1 MPRNAEP
8 GRSVTSRLSA
18 LLFAFRSGNSSLTLA
33 DLTRRTGMPHATVR
47 RLVLELL
54 SEGLLERT
62 ADGKYVIGIRVWE
75 LGTLAPR
82 TLPLRTVAL
91 PFMEDLHAALQ
102 QHVQLAVL
110 EGIEAVVVER
120 MSTSKALGL
129 VSQVGGRLPLHSSG
143 VGKVLL
149 AHGGESLL
157 QQVTVEG
164 LKAYTPTTIT
174 DPEQLRS
181 DLGEYRR
188 KGFALVNQETSRDA
202 QSVATAIFGTSG
214 VCVAALSVVV
224 AAGTVNL
231 NSVVPAVVAAG
242 RGISRGLGAAMPRR
256 TL

>member
-8 GRSVTSRLSA
+8 GRSVTSRLGA
-18 LLFAFRSGNSSLTLA
+18 LLFAFRSGSSSLTLA

-62 ADGKYVIGIRVWE
+62 ADGKYVIGTRVWE

-157 QQVTVEG
+157 QEVSSKG
-164 LKAYTPTTIT
+164 LKAYTPTSIT
-174 DPEQLRS
+174 DPEQLRA

-188 KGFALVNQETSRDA
+188 RGFALVNQETSRDA
-202 QSVATAIFGTSG
+202 QSVATAIFGASME
-214 VCVAALSVVV
+214 CVAALSVVV

-231 NSVVPAVVAAG
+231 NSIAPAVVAAG
-242 RGISRGLGAAMPRR
+242 RGISRGLGAGMSQR
-256 TL
+256 T